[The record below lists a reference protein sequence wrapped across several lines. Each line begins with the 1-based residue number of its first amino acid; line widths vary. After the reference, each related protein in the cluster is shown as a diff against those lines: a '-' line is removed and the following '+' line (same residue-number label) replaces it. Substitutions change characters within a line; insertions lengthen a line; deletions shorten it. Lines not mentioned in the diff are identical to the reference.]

1 MKCCLLRQA
10 YQLNLRASNM
20 EFTLKGEYIA
30 LCDFLKTTGI
40 ANSGGQ
46 GKMMVAD
53 GIVKVDGKIELRKT
67 AKIRKGQVVECL
79 GEKIEVS

>member
-1 MKCCLLRQA
+1 
-10 YQLNLRASNM
+10 M
-20 EFTLKGEYIA
+20 EFILKGEFIA
-30 LCDFLKTTGI
+30 LCDLLKTTGI

-67 AKIRKGQVVECL
+67 AKIRAGQAVECL
-79 GEKIEVS
+79 GETIKVS

>member
-1 MKCCLLRQA
+1 
-10 YQLNLRASNM
+10 M

-30 LCDFLKTTGI
+30 LCDLLKTTGV

-79 GEKIEVS
+79 AEKIEVS

>member
-1 MKCCLLRQA
+1 L
-10 YQLNLRASNM
+10 
-20 EFTLKGEYIA
+20 EFELKGEFIA
-30 LCDFLKTTGI
+30 LCDLLKTTGI

-67 AKIRKGQVVECL
+67 AKIRAGQVVDCL
-79 GEKIEVS
+79 NETIIIK

>member
-1 MKCCLLRQA
+1 
-10 YQLNLRASNM
+10 M

-30 LCDFLKTTGI
+30 LCDLLKTTGI

-79 GEKIEVS
+79 GEKIEVI